1 MRRVIIILILF
12 TGISASKAQEV
23 KIEVN
28 DSSIYQYEFIP
39 DVSFDTIANRLA
51 RIEGEIPL
59 NLNEIVRAFID
70 YFSIRNRDY
79 TRMIM
84 RRKDIYFPIFEEKLA
99 AYGLPDELKY
109 LSIIESGLNT
119 QAKSRVGA
127 VGLWQFMPYTGKIFD
142 LDQNYYFDE
151 RMDPEK
157 ATEAACRYLK
167 QLYTISGDWEL
178 ALASYNAG
186 PGNVRKALRR
196 SGKDTFWGAYHSL
209 PRETRSYLP
218 QFVAI
223 IYVLN
228 FAENHNIFLDEEKDY
243 HLAYDTILIDGYAHI
258 PTLANMLNLCYE
270 DLAELNPEIQK
281 NILPSDSKGYPVR
294 IPYDKKE
301 FYISNRTEILDSIGK
316 TDKSK
321 MATLAKAHPINTAG
335 KDKVIYKVRSGDVL
349 GKIAETYKVRVADIR
364 RWNNLRSNVIRI
376 GQRLTIYANPNTIP
390 STTSV
395 AKESNKTDP
404 ISHNGRVYIVQPG
417 DTLWHISKKYEG
429 LSIEKIKELNNLKNS
444 KIKPGMKLV
453 IG

>member
-1 MRRVIIILILF
+1 MRRVIIFFVLF
-12 TGISASKAQEV
+12 TGFSVSKAQEV
-23 KIEVN
+23 KIAVN

-39 DVSFDTIANRLA
+39 DVPYDTIANRLS
-51 RIEGEIPL
+51 RIEDEMPL
-59 NLNEIVRAFID
+59 HLNEIVRAFID

-79 TRMIM
+79 TRMIL
-84 RRKDIYFPIFEEKLA
+84 RRKDIYFPIFEKKLA

-119 QAKSRVGA
+119 SAESRVGA

-142 LDQNYYFDE
+142 LKQNYYFDE

-167 QLYTISGDWEL
+167 QLYTIFGDWEL

-186 PGNVRKALRR
+186 PGNVRKAIRR
-196 SGKDTFWGAYHSL
+196 SGKNTFWGAYHSL

-228 FAENHNIFLDEEKDY
+228 YAEEHNIFLEEEKDY
-243 HLAYDTILIDGYAHI
+243 LLAYDTILVDGYSHI
-258 PTLANMLNLCYE
+258 PTLANMLNVCYE
-270 DLAELNPEIQK
+270 DLQDLNPEVQK
-281 NILPSDSKGYPVR
+281 NILPSYSKKYPVR

-301 FYISNRTEILDSIGK
+301 FFVSHRTEILDSIGK
-316 TDKSK
+316 TDKIK
-321 MATLAKAHPINTAG
+321 VETFAKADPANIAG
-335 KDKVIYKVRSGDVL
+335 KDKVIYRVRSGDVL
-349 GKIAETYKVRVADIR
+349 GKIAETYKVRVSDIR
-364 RWNNLRSNVIRI
+364 SWNNLRSNIIRI
-376 GQRLTIYANPNTIP
+376 GQNLTIYAEPDKAP
-390 STTSV
+390 SSSAV
-395 AKESNKTDP
+395 AKENKTVPLPSNK
-404 ISHNGRVYIVQPG
+404 VYIVQPG
-417 DTLWHISKKYEG
+417 DTLWHISKKYDG
-429 LSIEKIKELNNLKNS
+429 LSIEKIKELNNLKDS